1 MRVAILGTGRMGSAM
16 ARALVRDGHQVT
28 LCNRTPDR
36 AVALAAEIGCVA
48 VATPREAAADAEVI
62 ISMVADDAAV
72 RELYRGPD
80 GVLAGLT
87 PGSVAVDSSTVLP
100 SVVRELAP
108 QVRER
113 GAAILDAPVSGS
125 VSLAEAGQL
134 TLMVG
139 GEAAD
144 LERARPV
151 LESIAGRI
159 FHLGALGSGATIKL
173 AVNAAILGLNE
184 AIAEAL
190 VLAERSGVDRARA
203 YEVFA
208 ASAVAAPYVQYK
220 QAAFLQ
226 PDETPVAFSLEL
238 AAKDMAH
245 ILALAD
251 AVGARMPQA
260 ELNRSML
267 LEAASHGRGGA
278 DLSAVASHLRAS
290 ASEDG
295 PIPVGERP

>member
-16 ARALVRDGHQVT
+16 ARALARDGHQLT
-28 LCNRTPDR
+28 LCNRTPER
-36 AVALAAEIGCVA
+36 ATALAAEIGGRA
-48 VATPREAAADAEVI
+48 VATPREAGAEAEVI

-72 RELYRGPD
+72 RDLYQGPD
-80 GVLAGLT
+80 GLLAGLT
-87 PGSVAVDSSTVLP
+87 PGSVAVESSTVLP
-100 SVVRELAP
+100 TVVRELAP
-108 QVRER
+108 HVHER

-144 LERARPV
+144 LERARPA

-159 FHLGALGSGATIKL
+159 FHLGPLGAGATLKL
-173 AVNAAILGLNE
+173 AVNAAIFGLNE
-184 AIAEAL
+184 SLAEAL
-190 VLAERSGVDRARA
+190 VLAERAGVDRARA

-208 ASAVAAPYVQYK
+208 ASAVGAPYVQYK

-245 ILALAD
+245 ILALAG

-267 LEAASHGRGGA
+267 VEAAAGGRGGA
-278 DLSAVASHLRAS
+278 DLSSVASQLRQTAPT
-290 ASEDG
+290 DG
-295 PIPVGERP
+295 ARPAGERP